1 MRRTLVPP
9 ARLTA
14 DERLEEIAQILAT
27 GLMRLLERKS
37 SPLSA
42 ASGDSS
48 LDFNANRSGRATHET
63 ENKA

>member
-14 DERLEEIAQILAT
+14 DERLEIAQILAT